1 MNKSDNISTLWQNY
15 RNWLGTQM
23 GVDEQRKAEVY
34 LEISQAA
41 TLRDASYWLQV
52 VFAAGIATLGL
63 ILNSPAVIIGAMLIS
78 PLMGPIL
85 SLGLALATGD
95 FVLLARA
102 IANLTL
108 SCIVA
113 VSFAIILIFLLPF
126 KEITSEIAGRTQPN
140 TLDLVIALF
149 SGAVGALAT
158 CRPIKG
164 VVNSIPGAAIAVA
177 LMPPLCVVGY
187 GIGTALSLNHAEGFQ
202 TARGGGLLFLTNLV
216 AIAFSSLLV
225 FLVLHIDTE
234 EVREKM
240 RIWEINDQESYTI
253 QEFLG
258 RYPFLQKLRPIG
270 SLPGRLL
277 VGLLAILALLIPLS
291 NAFVKLGDEV
301 AQKQRQNFLRRTVT
315 EVWQKNFETL
325 PDGQPRSTIER
336 VAVREQNPLMN
347 LQLNIFTSKLYSP
360 VEKERYIK
368 ELAQRFN
375 KEPKQIQFTLI
386 EIPIASNEILA
397 KQEEVRTVLEPP
409 TPSFKELQGTLL
421 QQLNSSL
428 INLALPPN
436 FQLLDYAV
444 TTSKTQSMMIS
455 ITYLSARNMS
465 DDAGSLVIQDIR
477 SRLGVEDVNINLQPI
492 NSSAGE
498 ILFEADKSTLP
509 SSANS
514 TLDQIGAL
522 LKRYPS
528 LDLSVSISRR
538 SSEKINF
545 EKSRYAAISL
555 YLYTKWQIG
564 QERLRLAAKSNFS
577 NQVTPIK
584 LPQNGKTLLSLTVQD

>member
-1 MNKSDNISTLWQNY
+1 MNKSDDIPTLWQNY
-15 RNWLGTQM
+15 RNWLGMQM

-108 SCIVA
+108 SCAVA
-113 VSFAIILIFLLPF
+113 ISFAVILIFLLPF

-187 GIGTALSLNHAEGFQ
+187 GIGTALSLNQSDGFQ
-202 TARGGGLLFLTNLV
+202 TARGGGLLFITNLV

-225 FLVLHIDTE
+225 FLALHIDTDT
-234 EVREKM
+234 VREKV
-240 RIWEINDQESYTI
+240 RIWETNDLESDTI
-253 QEFLG
+253 QQFLG

-277 VGLLAILALLIPLS
+277 VGLLAIVALLIPLS

-315 EVWQKNFETL
+315 EVWQRDFSTL

-336 VAVREQNPLMN
+336 VAVREQDRLMN

-368 ELAQRFN
+368 ELAQKFD
-375 KEPKQIQFTLI
+375 KEPKQIQFTLN

-397 KQEEVRTVLEPP
+397 KQEEVRAAVE
-409 TPSFKELQGTLL
+409 TPAPNFNELQGELL
-421 QQLNSSL
+421 QKLNSSL
-428 INLALPPN
+428 INLALPPKV
-436 FQLLDYAV
+436 QLLDYAV
-444 TTSKTQSMMIS
+444 TTSKAQSMMIS
-455 ITYLSARNMS
+455 ITYLSDRSMSEDAR
-465 DDAGSLVIQDIR
+465 SLVIQDIR
-477 SRLGVEDVNINLQPI
+477 SRLGVEDANVKLEQIDSL
-492 NSSAGE
+492 AGE
-498 ILFEADKSTLP
+498 ILFELYLSTLP
-509 SSANS
+509 SSASS
-514 TLDQIGAL
+514 TLDKIGTL
-522 LKRYPS
+522 LNRYPS
-528 LDLSVSISRR
+528 LSLIISVSRR
-538 SSEKINF
+538 SSEQINF
-545 EKSRYAAISL
+545 ERSRYAAISS

-564 QERLRLAAKSNFS
+564 QERLTLSPQSSIS

-584 LPQNGKTLLSLTVQD
+584 LPQDGKTLLRLTVKN